1 MALAQGADVQE
12 GEGLLTLEELHGGNL
27 PCTPVNVTITSVASD
42 VDIPLMILQKMHEA
56 AILVGSMMSC
66 DTLLRAVR
74 GWDAQLHA
82 RRREA
87 RSRPRLTRV
96 RAQGPAV
103 ISSIWLA
110 RLPLASHRHLR
121 HVQSRQHAALRRV
134 CSRPHAD
141 THHPA
146 AGAIRLDLF
155 LHRGCRFRWSTLVA
169 QRLEPYSTSTAT
181 PPIKRL

>member
-12 GEGLLTLEELHGGNL
+12 GEGLLALEELHGGNF

-56 AILVGSMMSC
+56 AMLVGGMMSC

-74 GWDAQLHA
+74 AWDAQLHA

-87 RSRPRLTRV
+87 RSRPRLARV
-96 RAQGPAV
+96 RAQGLAV
-103 ISSIWLA
+103 ISSIWLV
-110 RLPLASHRHLR
+110 RLPFASSHRRLR

-141 THHPA
+141 TRHPA

-169 QRLEPYSTSTAT
+169 QRPEPYSTSTAT
-181 PPIKRL
+181 PPI